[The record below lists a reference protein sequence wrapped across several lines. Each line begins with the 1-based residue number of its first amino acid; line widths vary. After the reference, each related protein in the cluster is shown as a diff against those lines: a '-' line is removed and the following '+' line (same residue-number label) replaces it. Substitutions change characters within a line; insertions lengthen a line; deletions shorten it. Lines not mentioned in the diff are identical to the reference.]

1 MFYAHVRMLSDVGPR
16 CSASACVP
24 GAGEHY
30 LILRLQVR
38 LRGEC
43 EAVENKLNAS
53 RNTELKLGYKD
64 PAAADVFV
72 EKSSVGLRTVM
83 KTSDDEATRK
93 AAWEGQYCPPTKLPI
108 NRCFQFCVRSIANS

>member
-1 MFYAHVRMLSDVGPR
+1 MLSDVGPR